1 MVVAQEMRSI
11 PLDHGVGFV
20 VRGEKKYLIKSF
32 VRDLLLVVQSYCPDA
47 FDNVPMEQVLRWTP
61 NQHRHVDR
69 LKAMTGCEVRSK
81 LGLNILLVSCWASLA
96 ARVEITD
103 LRKLLRLGDEEW
115 STEFHMYAKEQYD
128 KAVLGA
134 GEVDEDP
141 PFAPGPHVIL
151 MKVV

>member
-1 MVVAQEMRSI
+1 M
-11 PLDHGVGFV
+11 
-20 VRGEKKYLIKSF
+20 
-32 VRDLLLVVQSYCPDA
+32 
-47 FDNVPMEQVLRWTP
+47 
-61 NQHRHVDR
+61 
-69 LKAMTGCEVRSK
+69 RSK

-96 ARVEITD
+96 ARVEITN
-103 LRKLLRLGDEEW
+103 LRKLLQLQLEDEEW

-151 MKVV
+151 MKAVGKFL